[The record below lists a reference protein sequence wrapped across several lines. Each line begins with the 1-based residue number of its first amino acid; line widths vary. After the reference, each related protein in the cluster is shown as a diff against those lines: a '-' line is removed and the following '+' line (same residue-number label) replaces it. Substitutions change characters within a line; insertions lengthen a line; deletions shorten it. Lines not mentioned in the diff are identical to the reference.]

1 MRQIILGGFPMKIV
15 RVYSGSDGESHF
27 EDVTPEELAE
37 IVNQVGEGDVS
48 LGIRRSPTFSDFH
61 NAPRLQ
67 YVVNIQGIAEFE
79 TADGNKCRM
88 VPGDVLIAEDTEGHG
103 HIARS
108 LGEETRISLAVPL
121 KNKTRH

>member
-37 IVNQVGEGDVS
+37 IVNQVGEGEVS

-88 VPGDVLIAEDTEGHG
+88 VPGDVLIAEDIEGHG

-108 LGEETRISLAVPL
+108 LGDETRISLAVPL

>member
-1 MRQIILGGFPMKIV
+1 MKIV

-37 IVNQVGEGDVS
+37 IVNQVGEGEVS

-88 VPGDVLIAEDTEGHG
+88 VPGDVLIGEDIEGHG